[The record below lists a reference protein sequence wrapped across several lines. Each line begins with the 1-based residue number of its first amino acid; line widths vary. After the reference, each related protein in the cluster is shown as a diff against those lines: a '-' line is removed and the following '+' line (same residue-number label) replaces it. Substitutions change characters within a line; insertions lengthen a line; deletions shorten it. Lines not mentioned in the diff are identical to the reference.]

1 MNWFEN
7 PYLKA
12 YLHAAMNPTSKGW
25 FGVAVYSQDVDGVGT
40 WRVVSQLNLD
50 FVMLM
55 IAWVSASVVSPSFTD
70 SNSILVNC

>member
-12 YLHAAMNPTSKGW
+12 YLRATMNPMSKGW
-25 FGVAVYSQDVDGVGT
+25 FGIAVYSQDVDSVGM
-40 WRVVSQLNLD
+40 WRVVSQPNLD
-50 FVMLM
+50 FAMLM
-55 IAWVSASVVSPSFTD
+55 IALVSASVVSPSFTD

>member
-1 MNWFEN
+1 MMN
-7 PYLKA
+7 L
-12 YLHAAMNPTSKGW
+12 MSKGW

-50 FVMLM
+50 FMMLM